1 MIRPFIHT
9 LDNGLRVV
17 CVEMPHLHSAEL
29 ALYLKVGGRDDP
41 AGKEGLSHFLEHI
54 LFRGTAEF
62 SCSQEIENA
71 FEAIGGAPNASTDAD
86 STCFYSRIHPDHYRR
101 GMEIL
106 ASMILRPLLEDV
118 EIEKRIITEEAREDL
133 NEQGEE
139 INADTIASRLLWPRH
154 PLGMPTVG
162 TLESITGI
170 TRGDLERHLNTHYV
184 PSRAVLV
191 VAGPVPDSGVFE
203 AAAEA
208 FGGWRGNE
216 PSPSPQ
222 VGRLRNSPQIRFV
235 RDSDSQMTLQMAF
248 LGLRRGDPRFMG
260 LRLLR
265 RLMAGGG
272 SSRLHLR
279 LREELG
285 IVYSVEAAL
294 GAYEETGCLAIDL
307 STSPETLVQ
316 AIDVTLE
323 ELALISREPVQQAE
337 LDRVRTLYLYD
348 LEFSRDSAYEL
359 GGRYGW
365 GELMGVV
372 RSIEEDRQEALR
384 ITGGDLLETAR
395 TVFAPGNMRLVAV
408 GPWTAVMRKRA
419 RALVREYEQTW
430 QGAPVGQHS
439 SDLPQKT
446 ATP

>member
-1 MIRPFIHT
+1 MIKPFNHK

-29 ALYLKVGGRDDP
+29 ALYLKVGGRNDP
-41 AGKEGLSHFLEHI
+41 SGKEGLSHFLEHI
-54 LFRGTAEF
+54 LFRGTSEF

-101 GMEIL
+101 GMEIF
-106 ASMILRPLLEDV
+106 ASMIMRPLLKGV
-118 EIEKRIITEEAREDL
+118 EIEKRIISEEAREDL

-139 INADTIASRLLWPRH
+139 INADTIVSRLLWPSH
-154 PLGMPTVG
+154 PLGMPTIG
-162 TLESITGI
+162 TLESIAGI
-170 TRGDLERHLNTHYV
+170 TRADLETHLSSFYI

-191 VAGPVPDSGVFE
+191 VAGPVSDSDVFT
-203 AAAEA
+203 AATEV
-208 FGGWRGNE
+208 FGDWHGNE
-216 PSPSPQ
+216 PPPALP
-222 VGRLRNSPQIRFV
+222 VGKLRNSPQIRFV
-235 RDSDSQMTLQMAF
+235 HDSDSQMTLQLAF
-248 LGLRRGDPRFMG
+248 LGLCRRDPRFMA

-285 IVYSVEAAL
+285 IVYSVEAAI

-307 STSPETLVQ
+307 STSPETLIQ
-316 AIDVTLE
+316 AIEVTLE
-323 ELALISREPVQQAE
+323 EISLITREPVPSSE
-337 LDRVRTLYLYD
+337 LDRVRRMYSYD
-348 LEFSRDSAYEL
+348 LEYSRDSAYEL

-372 RSIEEDRQEALR
+372 RSIEEDQQEAAR
-384 ITGGDLLETAR
+384 ITSEDLLKTAR
-395 TVFAPGNMRLVAV
+395 TVFAPGNLRLVAV
-408 GPWTAVMRKRA
+408 GPWTAGMKKRT
-419 RALVREYEQTW
+419 RALVQEYLGRW
-430 QGAPVGQHS
+430 
-439 SDLPQKT
+439 
-446 ATP
+446 